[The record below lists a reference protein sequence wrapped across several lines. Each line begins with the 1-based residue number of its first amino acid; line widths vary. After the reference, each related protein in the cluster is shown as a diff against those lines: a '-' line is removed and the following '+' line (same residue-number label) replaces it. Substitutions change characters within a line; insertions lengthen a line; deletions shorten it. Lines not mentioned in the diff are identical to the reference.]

1 MAFVMGQPNM
11 MGNLMKPQTN
21 ALKTMQGALSKKPKV
36 RKEVRVPPGKP
47 GRQFGQTAI
56 SGILPK

>member
-11 MGNLMKPQTN
+11 MKPN
-21 ALKTMQGALSKKPKV
+21 NLKTMQGALSKKPKV

-47 GRQFGQTAI
+47 GRQFGQSAI
-56 SGILPK
+56 AGILPKG